1 MATPKSSSSDRINPD
16 LLVGSKMRKHHQ
28 QSLREHVSAP
38 TSDFARKQLEKMGW
52 SEGTGLGKKRDGMKT
67 HIRVK
72 RRADQ
77 LGLGGSDKPEVVA
90 LMGDSEWWKHSVG
103 STLARLG
110 KNKKN
115 SKDKDKKKSSK
126 DKDKKESK
134 KIYTDEE
141 LFQATGGSRFGMR
154 AGITNNLHKWART
167 EKDSAVGDSDNNKT
181 SDSSDA
187 AQRKRKADKLV
198 ASSDS
203 SENDKKQQ
211 TSDDTA
217 EMEAKQKK
225 REKKEKK
232 KKRQRREEEQPTEDS
247 STAKASTGSDKEAR
261 KADRKE
267 KKKSKKSKKE
277 KS

>member
-1 MATPKSSSSDRINPD
+1 MATPKSSSVDRINPD

-141 LFQATGGSRFGMR
+141 LFQATGGTRFGMR

-167 EKDSAVGDSDNNKT
+167 EKDSAVGDSDNKT